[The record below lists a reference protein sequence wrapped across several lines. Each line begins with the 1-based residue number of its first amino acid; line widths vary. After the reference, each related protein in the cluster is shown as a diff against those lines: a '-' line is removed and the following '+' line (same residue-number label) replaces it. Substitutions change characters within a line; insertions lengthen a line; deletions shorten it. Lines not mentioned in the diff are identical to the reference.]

1 MRNLTFGTKLAV
13 STGAL
18 VAMLLLMAI
27 FGLHTIGSLNDL
39 YVVTAQ
45 KTARKLVLAG
55 KIDNALS
62 DMTAGQGGLIAFAY
76 GKNTAQ
82 MASAKQLFQRSR
94 AELKSA
100 LDETRPMLITTEG
113 KRAVAA
119 LDSRLTEWLPAYADL
134 ERAVDA
140 GSPDQAVR
148 VLVDRI
154 QPLSQAMEED
164 ASRLLEATNQIL
176 QNDQRTVE
184 DRYSTSKWL
193 MLLLVGIGA
202 AAVLASV
209 WVIRSANTQLRR
221 HAGEIVEG
229 SRQIT
234 AASGQVAAASQSVAQ
249 GTSEQAATLEETSSS
264 ATEITAITRQNAENT
279 RAVAGLMNTTAELV
293 SGANRN
299 LEEMVQSMKEINGS
313 SEKISKIIR
322 VIDEIA
328 FQTNILA
335 LNAAVE
341 AARAGE
347 AGMGF
352 AVVADEVRNLA
363 QRSAQAAKDTAA
375 LIEESIG
382 KSHDGSRKLD
392 LVAKSIQQITAS
404 ATQVKQLVDEIDTG
418 SQEQARGIE
427 QIATAVNQMQQVTQ
441 RSAANAEESAAA
453 GQELAAQAQALNAIV
468 HRLRELVGNDG
479 VALTAEGGWRVPA
492 DEARAGDSALSL
504 AALGTS
510 LATTARSPAREFVPA
525 ARRREAFPLDERE
538 RGL

>member
-18 VAMLLLMAI
+18 AAMLLLMAA
-27 FGLHTIGSLNDL
+27 FGLHTLGSLNDS
-39 YVVTAQ
+39 YVTTVHR
-45 KTARKLVLAG
+45 TARQLVLAG

-62 DMTAGQGGLIAFAY
+62 DMAAGERGLIAFAY
-76 GKNTAQ
+76 AKDPAQ
-82 MASAKQLFQRSR
+82 MASAKQLFQEGR
-94 AELKSA
+94 AQLQGA
-100 LDETRPMLITTEG
+100 LDETRPISVTTAGRE
-113 KRAVAA
+113 AVTA
-119 LDSRLTEWLPAYADL
+119 LDSRLADWVPADAEL
-134 ERAVDA
+134 ERAADA

-154 QPLSQAMEED
+154 KPLALAMEHD
-164 ASRLLEATNQIL
+164 AGRLIEASDQIL
-176 QNDQRTVE
+176 QNDWQTAG
-184 DRYSTSKWL
+184 DQYSTSKWL
-193 MLLLVGIGA
+193 VLLLVAMGA
-202 AAVLASV
+202 AAVLVSV
-209 WVIRSANTQLRR
+209 WVIRSANAQLRQ
-221 HAGEIVEG
+221 HAREIVEG

-279 RAVAGLMNTTAELV
+279 RAVAGLMNTAAELV
-293 SGANRN
+293 SGANHN

-382 KSHDGSRKLD
+382 KSRDGSRKLD
-392 LVAKSIQQITAS
+392 LVAKSVQQITAS

-418 SQEQARGIE
+418 SQEQAHGIE

-453 GQELAAQAQALNAIV
+453 GEQLAAQAQALNVIV
-468 HRLRELVGNDG
+468 HRLRELVGDDG
-479 VALTAEGGWRVPA
+479 VAMAAEGGRRVQA
-492 DEARAGDSALSL
+492 DEARASDSALSL

-510 LATTARSPAREFVPA
+510 LATTARSPARGFVPTSLH
-525 ARRREAFPLDERE
+525 REAFPLNERE
-538 RGL
+538 TDL